1 MNDFLIALE
10 QTGLGTFIR
19 ESSSFLGFPTVLTMH
34 TFGLCFIIGAN
45 VIVSMRL
52 LGVASTIPLKPLNY
66 LFPFMWL
73 GLVLTVLSGFGL
85 AIAAATT
92 RLLNPILLFK
102 LVLIATATPL
112 MWRMQQKVY
121 REAPETGDAIP
132 QGARAIAASQL
143 VLWLLVLIAG
153 RLIAYSATIL
163 GEGY

>member
-1 MNDFLIALE
+1 MNEFLEALE
-10 QTGLGTFIR
+10 QTAVGVFIR
-19 ESSSFLGFPTVLTMH
+19 ESSSYLGFPSVLTTH

-45 VIVSMRL
+45 TIVCMRL
-52 LGVASTIPLKPLNY
+52 LGMIPNIPIQPLRK
-66 LFPFMWL
+66 LFPFMWI

-102 LVLIATATPL
+102 LVVIAVATPV
-112 MWRMQQKVY
+112 MWKMQKKVL
-121 REAPETGDAIP
+121 EDTSSSPDGLP
-132 QGARAIAASQL
+132 PGARAIAASQL
-143 VLWLLVLIAG
+143 AMWLVVLIAG